1 MPPGTVAG
9 FLFLI
14 AALSPGF
21 VFHRMLARFHSRDSR
36 SPVVELVEM
45 ATAGA
50 LTTAAAVLITLG
62 LGELV
67 PGLLRATEVFGD
79 VNALRVR
86 PWNVLRALALVL
98 PLSLGLA
105 TLAGWLWTRRS
116 REQPPQIRQGS
127 VWSGVLSAKKNGTPA
142 YLAVELD
149 DGRVVEGVFRA
160 VSDVDDPDR
169 DAVVLRKPIS
179 VSGPGDVPRAQVNE
193 EFVLIPRT
201 VIRMVHGTHELHV
214 KQTEEA

>member
-9 FLFLI
+9 FIFLI

-21 VFHRMLARFHSRDSR
+21 VFHRMIARFHSRDSR

-50 LTTAAAVLITLG
+50 LATAVAVVATLG
-62 LGELV
+62 VGELV
-67 PGLLRATEVFGD
+67 PGLLSAAEVFGD
-79 VNALRVR
+79 ANALRAR
-86 PWNVLRALALVL
+86 PWDVLRALALVL

-116 REQPPQIRQGS
+116 REQPAQIRQGS
-127 VWSGVLSAKKNGTPA
+127 VWSGVLSAKKNGKPA

-169 DAVVLRKPIS
+169 DAVVLRRPIS
-179 VSGPGDVPRAQVNE
+179 LSGPGNVPLTRVNE

-201 VIRMVHGTHELHV
+201 AIRLVHGTHDLRV
-214 KQTEEA
+214 KQAEEE

>member
-21 VFHRMLARFHSRDSR
+21 VFHRMLAKYHFRDTR

-50 LTTAAAVLITLG
+50 LATAVAVLMTLG

-67 PGLLRATEVFGD
+67 PGLLSATEVAGD
-79 VNALRVR
+79 VNALRTR
-86 PWNVLRALALVL
+86 PWSVLGALAVVL

-105 TLAGWLWTRRS
+105 AATGWLWTRRA
-116 REQPPQIRQGS
+116 RERPSPIRQGS
-127 VWSGVLSAKKNGTPA
+127 VWSGVLSAKKNGKPA
-142 YLAVELD
+142 YLAVELE
-149 DGRVVEGVFRA
+149 DGRVFEGVFRA
-160 VSDVDDPDR
+160 LSDADDPDR
-169 DAVVLRKPIS
+169 DAVVLRKPIA
-179 VSGPGDVPRAQVNE
+179 VSGPGDIERTKVNE

-201 VIRMVHGTHELHV
+201 VIRVVHGTYELRV
-214 KQTEEA
+214 RRVEEE